1 MGGGSRRSLL
11 QGSFAAP
18 GPGLLPVLGHMAELQ
33 TLEEL
38 NGALQ
43 HWRRLACSGAAQR
56 HAHYA
61 SCCLPR
67 LVPAVTWIE
76 LTNSSV
82 ALAGACGAAH
92 GQRSSPASRHLLAC
106 CHLLRPA
113 HPATLLPPAQRAP
126 SCAASGEPIG
136 AAEATDGA
144 LGVCALQCL
153 QNPGCTS
160 FLYCKL
166 AMGVP
171 CQVPA
176 AGGGRRR
183 IANGRCELLRQAGL
197 NATTGL
203 LALQGPV
210 EGELVAGGQGRS
222 AGPAVQHAAPNA
234 RGRPVSRERRRAHPP
249 QARRCVRSPRARR
262 ATPPYGAWCRRLMW
276 ACGPLNTLRMARC
289 EWAAAG
295 AAGVQL

>member
-1 MGGGSRRSLL
+1 MVGRR
-11 QGSFAAP
+11 QPAQPAAGQLCCAWP
-18 GPGLLPVLGHMAELQ
+18 RAAAGAGPHG
-33 TLEEL
+33 
-38 NGALQ
+38 
-43 HWRRLACSGAAQR
+43 GAADAGGAQR
-56 HAHYA
+56 CAA
-61 SCCLPR
+61 ALAAACVQRCGAAACPLCIVLPAPS
-67 LVPAVTWIE
+67 VPAVTWIE

-136 AAEATDGA
+136 AAETTDGA

-234 RGRPVSRERRRAHPP
+234 RGRPVSRERRRAHP
-249 QARRCVRSPRARR
+249 RRR
-262 ATPPYGAWCRRLMW
+262 AAAFGRREHAGLRHPT
-276 ACGPLNTLRMARC
+276 GP
-289 EWAAAG
+289 G
-295 AAGVQL
+295 AAV